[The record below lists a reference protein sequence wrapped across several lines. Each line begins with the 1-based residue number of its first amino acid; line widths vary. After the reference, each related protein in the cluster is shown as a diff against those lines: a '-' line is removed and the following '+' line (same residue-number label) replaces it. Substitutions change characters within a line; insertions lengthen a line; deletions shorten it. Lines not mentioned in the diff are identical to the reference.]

1 MEKLPPLNAMRAFE
15 VAARAGSFTV
25 AAGELGVS
33 SAAVSQQIRN
43 LEDWFGKQL
52 FVRNGNRIALTD
64 AGHAIYPQTAHAL
77 GEIAA
82 VGRRML
88 EGGLR
93 TRLVVSVPFS
103 LAELWLAPRLALLL
117 ESFPQMAI
125 DVRVEDDPVDLVR
138 QNIDL
143 RISYGDYHYPALR
156 MVRLVHDEVLP
167 VASPEFWRRHGN
179 ETFDLSDMH
188 ESRFIHTNWGPNYAS
203 HPSWADWFAAAGGS
217 RSPDP
222 SHGRRVGLSSLAIG
236 AARLGLGIALGQRV
250 MASADLE
257 AGRLIALSS
266 VSVRLGQPYCAFML
280 PAKAERA
287 DIAGLV
293 ALLGSS
299 PGKSA
304 DRSSSGIAEP
314 G

>member
-15 VAARAGSFTV
+15 VAARAGSFTL
-25 AAGELGVS
+25 AATELGVS

-52 FVRNGNRIALTD
+52 FMRNGNRIALTD
-64 AGHAIYPQTAHAL
+64 AGHAIYPQKAHAL

-103 LAELWLAPRLALLL
+103 LAELWLAPRLAVLL

-125 DVRVEDDPVDLVR
+125 DVRVEDDPIDVVR

-143 RISYGDYHYPALR
+143 RISYGDYHYPALK
-156 MVRLVHDEVLP
+156 MVRLVHDDVLP
-167 VASPEFWRRHGN
+167 VAAPEFCQRHGAA
-179 ETFDLSDMH
+179 DLADMH
-188 ESRFIHTNWGPNYAS
+188 ESHFIHTNWGPNYAS
-203 HPSWADWFAAAGGS
+203 HPSWADWFAAAGGN
-217 RSPDP
+217 RAPDP

-250 MASADLE
+250 MASPDLE

-293 ALLGSS
+293 ELLASN
-299 PGKSA
+299 PREATHSA
-304 DRSSSGIAEP
+304 VVGD
-314 G
+314 